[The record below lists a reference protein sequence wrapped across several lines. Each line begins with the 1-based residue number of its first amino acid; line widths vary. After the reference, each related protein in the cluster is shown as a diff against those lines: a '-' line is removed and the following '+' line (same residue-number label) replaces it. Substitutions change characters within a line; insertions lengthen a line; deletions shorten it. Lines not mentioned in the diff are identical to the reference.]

1 MTQAQKESFA
11 SLLEESLG
19 GGASLEGTVVKGTVV
34 SIESD
39 FVLIDVGLK
48 SEGRVPLR
56 EFVQPGQVPE
66 IKVGDIVDV
75 YLERME
81 DKLDEI
87 SKERRDE
94 AREHGGLEVRVSTL
108 ESRDRATRALVYT
121 VSAAVVVGFLAWLF
135 RLALAHPEV
144 VSK

>member
-1 MTQAQKESFA
+1 MNME
-11 SLLEESLG
+11 
-19 GGASLEGTVVKGTVV
+19 LEGLKFRGEGDQPMGERMMEVAMA
-34 SIESD
+34 
-39 FVLIDVGLK
+39 LI
-48 SEGRVPLR
+48 R
-56 EFVQPGQVPE
+56 
-66 IKVGDIVDV
+66 KVDDR
-75 YLERME
+75 LERME